1 MLGFIGMGNM
11 ASAIL
16 RGVLAS
22 RLLDAQEVLAFDVLA
37 EKVQA
42 QCERF
47 GIRAADSAAD
57 VAAQCDALVLAVK
70 PQVLKSLLFGIGAV
84 LQEKKPLILT
94 IAAGKPLAF
103 YEAQLGEGQR
113 VVRVMPNINAT
124 VGAAVSAYCPNEGAS
139 EADCAFA
146 KAFCESFGTA
156 MQLPESQ
163 FPVFGVVGGCSPAF
177 VQLFMDALA
186 RAGVRYGLP
195 RDAALKI
202 AAQTVLGS
210 AKMLIESGDHPQK
223 IIDDVCSPGGT
234 TIEGVLALQQGG
246 FEAAIANA
254 VKAAVEKDA
263 KL

>member
-16 RGVLAS
+16 RGVMGSGLLNAS
-22 RLLDAQEVLAFDVLA
+22 DVLVYDVLP

-47 GIRAADSAAD
+47 GVGKADGAAEIAER
-57 VAAQCDALVLAVK
+57 CDTVVLAVK
-70 PQVLKSLLFGIGAV
+70 PQVLPALLDEIGA
-84 LQEKKPLILT
+84 LLKAAKPLVLT

-103 YEAQLGEGQR
+103 YETALGKTQR
-113 VVRVMPNINAT
+113 IVRIMPNINAT
-124 VGAAVSAYCPNEGAS
+124 VGAAVSAYCPNAAATET
-139 EADCAFA
+139 DCAFA
-146 KAFCESFGTA
+146 DAFCASFGTA
-156 MQLPESQ
+156 MRLPESQ
-163 FPVFGVVGGCSPAF
+163 FSVFGVVGGCAPAF

-195 RDAALKI
+195 KDTALQI

-210 AKMLIESGDHPQK
+210 AKLLMESGEHPQQ
-223 IIDDVCSPGGT
+223 IIDNVCSPGGT
-234 TIEGVLALQQGG
+234 TIEGVLSLQKDG
-246 FEAAIANA
+246 FEAAVANA
-254 VKAAVEKDA
+254 VRAAVEKDA